1 MSGHESAGGG
11 AGGKGFV
18 IEGLEA
24 AWDPFFSFLGRLIT
38 CFIATQP
45 PAHAH

>member
-11 AGGKGFV
+11 GGKGFV

-24 AWDPFFSFLGRLIT
+24 AMDPFFTFLGRLIT
-38 CFIATQP
+38 CFIATQT